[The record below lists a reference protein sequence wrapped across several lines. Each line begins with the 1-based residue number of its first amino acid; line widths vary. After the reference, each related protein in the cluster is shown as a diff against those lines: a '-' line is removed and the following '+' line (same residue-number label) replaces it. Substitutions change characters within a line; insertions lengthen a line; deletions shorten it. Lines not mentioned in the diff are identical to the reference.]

1 MNAWRLVYRN
11 MLLYRRTKLV
21 FLTGF
26 LEPVLYLFSIGLGVG
41 SLISGFSVD
50 GRTIGYAAF
59 VAPAML
65 ASSAM
70 NGAILD
76 ATYGVFFRLKYDKL
90 YDAVLA
96 TPLTTG
102 DVATG
107 ETLWSLIRGGIYSAA
122 FLAVMTAMGLVESWW
137 GLAALPAT
145 LLIGFAFA
153 GLGMWL
159 TTYMTSWQDFEIVTL
174 ALMPMT
180 LFSGTFFPVTTLAAP
195 LRWAIEV
202 TPLYRGVALC
212 RELTTGSLTVASL
225 VSVLY
230 LGVLGAV
237 GMAAARRRLSVLLL
251 T

>member
-1 MNAWRLVYRN
+1 VNAWRLVYRN

-137 GLAALPAT
+137 GAGRAAGDAADRVRLRRAGDVADDVHD
-145 LLIGFAFA
+145 LVA
-153 GLGMWL
+153 GLRDRHPGADADDAVQRHVL
-159 TTYMTSWQDFEIVTL
+159 PGDH
-174 ALMPMT
+174 A
-180 LFSGTFFPVTTLAAP
+180 GRAA
-195 LRWAIEV
+195 
-202 TPLYRGVALC
+202 
-212 RELTTGSLTVASL
+212 
-225 VSVLY
+225 
-230 LGVLGAV
+230 AV
-237 GMAAARRRLSVLLL
+237 GDRGDAAVPRGGPVP
-251 T
+251 